1 MSEQREFH
9 PLAYDN
15 PNCQCRKEGRNP
27 MFCMTGH
34 LLECHY
40 PQSCEEANCSHYQAE
55 GEVDE

>member
-9 PLAYDN
+9 PLAYDT
-15 PNCQCRKEGRNP
+15 PNCNCRKLGLNP

-40 PQSCEEANCSHYQAE
+40 PYSCEEVNCSHFQAE
-55 GEVDE
+55 GEIDE